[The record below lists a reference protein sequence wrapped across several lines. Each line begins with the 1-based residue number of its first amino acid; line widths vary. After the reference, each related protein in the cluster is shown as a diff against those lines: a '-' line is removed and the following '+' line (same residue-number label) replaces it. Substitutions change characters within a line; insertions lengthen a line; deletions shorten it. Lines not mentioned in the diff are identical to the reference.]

1 MLAFTKSSEDN
12 INEERIV
19 NQIRGLGIDM
29 IHEANSGH
37 PGIVLGAASI
47 IYTVYAHHLRFSKDN
62 PNFFNRDRFVMSA
75 GHGSALL
82 YASLA
87 MAGFNIELDDL
98 KNFRKIDSITP
109 GHPEYGVT
117 PGVDATTGPLGQ
129 GVGMAVGMAIAEKH
143 TEALINDKKN
153 NIIDYKVYCL
163 CGDGDLMEGVSY
175 EALSLAGNLKL
186 NNLILLYDSNHVCL
200 DSDTKK
206 TFTDDIEA
214 RFKSMGFNVSTVS
227 DDIASIDKAIKDAKN
242 SDLPSLI
249 QVKTTIGKY
258 SRNAGK
264 NIVHGK
270 PLDDE
275 DITNIK
281 KELGLRDIPFTISNE
296 ALQDFQKLIDDRC
309 KTIESDFNE
318 KYNNLDEKTREL
330 LDSLISNDKKIEL
343 TNLDYAYPEE
353 KEESLRSASSK
364 ILNSLANSSK
374 LIFGGAADL
383 SSSTL
388 TYLTDKGDFSKDDYN
403 GRNIFF
409 GVREAAMAAIAN
421 GLALSGYR
429 PFVSTYLTFS
439 DYLKP
444 ALRLTCLMNLPVTYI
459 FTHDSI
465 TVGEDGPTHQA
476 VEQLV
481 SLRATPN
488 FEVFRPSDSNE
499 VIGAYKTIFEENKP
513 ACIVL
518 GRNKTKIRET
528 SSVPL
533 VSKGAYIIKQ
543 EERKLDGII
552 IATGEE
558 IDLAFDVVSALFEKG
573 YDFRIVS
580 MPSIERY
587 NLLTDEEKEE
597 LLPIGKKKFIIE
609 KSSSYSWYK
618 FAYNDNY
625 LFTVDEFGVSGSK
638 DDINS
643 KFHFTVDDIALKIEE
658 IIK

>member
-1 MLAFTKSSEDN
+1 MISL
-12 INEERIV
+12 EELKHFRE
-19 NQIRGLGIDM
+19 L
-29 IHEANSGH
+29 NS
-37 PGIVLGAASI
+37 L
-47 IYTVYAHHLRFSKDN
+47 
-62 PNFFNRDRFVMSA
+62 
-75 GHGSALL
+75 
-82 YASLA
+82 
-87 MAGFNIELDDL
+87 
-98 KNFRKIDSITP
+98 TP
-109 GHPEYGVT
+109 GHPEYRVT
-117 PGVDATTGPLGQ
+117 PGVDASTGPLGQ
-129 GVGMAVGMAIAEKH
+129 GVAMAVGMAIAEKH

-186 NNLILLYDSNHVCL
+186 NNLIFLYDSNHVCL

-214 RFKSMGFNVSTVS
+214 RFKAMGFNVSTVS
-227 DDIASIDKAIKDAKN
+227 DDIKEIDKAINNAKA

-275 DITNIK
+275 DITSIK
-281 KELGLRDIPFTISNE
+281 TELGLRDIPFTISNE
-296 ALQDFQKLIDDRC
+296 ALQEFQKQIDDRC
-309 KTIESDFNE
+309 SNLENDFNE
-318 KYNNLDEKTREL
+318 KYNNLDDKTKEL

-343 TNLDYAYPEE
+343 TNLDYAYPED
-353 KEESLRSASSK
+353 KKESLRKASSK
-364 ILNSLANSSK
+364 VLNSLANSSK

-388 TYLTDKGDFSKDDYN
+388 TYLTDKGDFSSLDYN

-409 GVREAAMAAIAN
+409 GVREFAMASIAN

-444 ALRLTCLMNLPVTYI
+444 ALRLSCLMNLPVTYI

-481 SLRATPN
+481 GLRATPN
-488 FEVFRPSDSNE
+488 LEVFRPSDSNE
-499 VIGAYKTIFEENKP
+499 VIGVYKTIFEENKP
-513 ACIVL
+513 ACIIL
-518 GRNKTKIRET
+518 GRNETKIRET
-528 SSVPL
+528 SSVTL
-533 VSKGAYIIKQ
+533 VSKGAYIIKH

-558 IDLAFDVVSALFEKG
+558 VDLAFDVVNALFEKG

-587 NLLTDEEKEE
+587 NLLSEEEKEE

-609 KSSSYSWYK
+609 KSSSYSWYN

-625 LFTVDEFGVSGSK
+625 LFTVDRFGYSGSR
-638 DDINS
+638 DDINT
-643 KFHFTVDDIALKIEE
+643 KFHFTTDEIALKIEE